1 MQTPDEVAADVRAYN
16 TCLARHP
23 EDALVCEGP
32 RQAYEVDPT
41 IVQARLAG
49 GAATAAHG
57 YEQGSAPSSPPR
69 VLTSSGVAALS
80 RRRDAYAQDGA
91 QGHLSSEGL
100 GGDPKHRG
108 AIRPKPQ
115 CKLSRM
121 SQLLTMYRNPPTTSN
136 LLRDHA
142 RTLGLRREISRK
154 SDLRRQ

>member
-1 MQTPDEVAADVRAYN
+1 MQQRAQLCFNGNFLVDRSEYSP
-16 TCLARHP
+16 LA
-23 EDALVCEGP
+23 
-32 RQAYEVDPT
+32 
-41 IVQARLAG
+41 
-49 GAATAAHG
+49 
-57 YEQGSAPSSPPR
+57 SR
-69 VLTSSGVAALS
+69 VLTSSGVGALPI
-80 RRRDAYAQDGA
+80 RRDAYAQDGA

-121 SQLLTMYRNPPTTSN
+121 SQLLTIYRKPPATSN